1 MTTNDCYY
9 FPALLSYL
17 GQLDQNG
24 HLGHLIHLDHLGHPG
39 YHALSALVI
48 SITLL
53 ILFVFIRVQPAVVGC
68 GDKLFVLGGR
78 NSNKV

>member
-1 MTTNDCYY
+1 MRLRFAKMYPYVPLRGCNKYKKK
-9 FPALLSYL
+9 
-17 GQLDQNG
+17 
-24 HLGHLIHLDHLGHPG
+24 
-39 YHALSALVI
+39 
-48 SITLL
+48 TLL